1 MVSRNNLSL
10 LTGRI
15 AQLLLAIISVRVA
28 TGLLAVEQYG
38 MLALLTGFQS
48 LFGLLL
54 ISPVGQYILRHTHQ
68 WAAEGLL
75 LSRLRR
81 YNLYVSIVAAVAVA
95 VVMVWIPVH
104 REDNVHVPWLA
115 ALAVGLVVYVGTLNG
130 CLVSLLNMLGH
141 HGVSVYLAFLTT
153 LAALM
158 SSVAVSFS
166 GHAVSAVLWLTGQ
179 SIGTGLVSALA
190 LQRLHREIRPTAR
203 ATIDPTFLTWN
214 IVLSFCFP
222 LAITAGFSWVM
233 LSGYRFIVEWVW
245 GMRALGFMAVGL
257 AVAGQVWSACE
268 GLLMQFFI
276 PPFYKAVSEG
286 TPCAYQRAY
295 SNFINTVMPIY
306 LLLLGVTLSCG
317 GWLMAVL
324 VDAKYHEAYEF
335 VIYGVGIEWCRAM
348 AGLLSQAA
356 QATKQT
362 KYLIGPFALS
372 SFVAMVGC
380 VGVAW
385 IHAPLGAV
393 SLVLLVAGLF
403 LVLSMGWQMNGLLHI
418 HIEWRGLLS
427 MGFLACAIFSGALLF
442 GLKPISSIESVL
454 PLTVVGVTAG
464 LGLYIFIKLN
474 SSCRALNSVNAF

>member
-1 MVSRNNLSL
+1 MVSQNNLFL
-10 LTGRI
+10 FTGRI
-15 AQLLLAIISVRVA
+15 AQLLLTIISVRVA

-81 YNLYVSIVAAVAVA
+81 YNLYVSIVALVAVA
-95 VVMVWIPVH
+95 AVMAWISMH
-104 REDNVHVPWLA
+104 KKGNVHVPWLA
-115 ALAVGLVVYVGTLNG
+115 ALAVGLVVYVGTWNG
-130 CLVSLLNMLGH
+130 CLVSLLNMLGF

-153 LAALM
+153 LAALI
-158 SSVAVSFS
+158 SGVAVLFS
-166 GHAVSAVLWLTGQ
+166 SHAVTAAMWLTGQ

-190 LQRLHREIRPTAR
+190 LQRLHREIRPITR
-203 ATIDPTFLTWN
+203 TTIDPTFLTWN
-214 IVLSFCFP
+214 IVLSYCFP

-245 GMRALGFMAVGL
+245 GMYALGCLAVGL

-268 GLLMQFFI
+268 GLLMQFTI
-276 PPFYKAVSEG
+276 PQFYKAVSEG

-306 LLLLGVTLSCG
+306 LLLLGVILSCG

-324 VDAKYHEAYEF
+324 VDAKFYEAYKF
-335 VIYGVGIEWCRAM
+335 VIYGAGIEWCRAM

-356 QATKQT
+356 QVTKQT
-362 KYLIGPFALS
+362 KYLIAPFALS
-372 SFVAMVGC
+372 SFVAMAGC

-385 IHAPLGAV
+385 IHAPLEAV

-403 LVLSMGWQMNGLLHI
+403 LVLSMGWQMNRLLRI
-418 HIEWRGLLS
+418 NIEWRGLLS
-427 MGFLACAIFSGALLF
+427 MGFLACAIFSGALLI
-442 GLKPISSIESVL
+442 GLKPLSSIESVM
-454 PLTVVGVTAG
+454 PLTVVVVTAG
-464 LGLYIFIKLN
+464 LGLYIFIKL
-474 SSCRALNSVNAF
+474 SSACRAVKSVHAS